1 MIWRI
6 IEANITKQAGM
17 KSVNHGGF
25 KSSPN
30 TVWTTG
36 NAGRRNRKKAAAK
49 EMIFAKVLKIQRR
62 TRWFW
67 NDVFS
72 LTTSW
77 SAWIPWMLVSQT
89 CCMRRLRK
97 MHLRKV
103 PFGPLVCNSWV
114 VWSCGLR
121 TYSNNIR
128 YMQHKPQRNINCSDL
143 RPDSGHSQVDYS
155 HDLFLRKAVRALRC
169 VTISNNYQE
178 WCIAQSRQTTFC
190 QPCLIPKSLW
200 SDLGW

>member
-1 MIWRI
+1 MANLGMWRI

-77 SAWIPWMLVSQT
+77 SAWIPWMLVSTNMLHAQAAQDAPEKSSLRSFVVQL
-89 CCMRRLRK
+89 MSRLKLWPTNVFQQDSLHATQASAEYQLQWSATWQWPQSGWLQPRS
-97 MHLRKV
+97 
-103 PFGPLVCNSWV
+103 FSQESSTSIAVCHH
-114 VWSCGLR
+114 
-121 TYSNNIR
+121 
-128 YMQHKPQRNINCSDL
+128 Q
-143 RPDSGHSQVDYS
+143 
-155 HDLFLRKAVRALRC
+155 
-169 VTISNNYQE
+169 
-178 WCIAQSRQTTFC
+178 
-190 QPCLIPKSLW
+190 
-200 SDLGW
+200 